1 MEEKGAVGV
10 DQILLRNPGSSSSP
24 GSKHR
29 SCTDELREIISEFK
43 NGQLDAR
50 QAEMAFNYWQQRKD
64 VQAYS
69 EKRKVCFFY
78 FLLMHSIVI

>member
-1 MEEKGAVGV
+1 VEEKGAVGV
-10 DQILLRNPGSSSSP
+10 DQILLRSPTSPSSP

-50 QAEMAFNYWQQRKD
+50 QAEMAFNHWQQRKD

-69 EKRKVCFFY
+69 EKRKVGFLYFY
-78 FLLMHSIVI
+78 HCIL